1 MPTLYI
7 TRHGETE
14 WNLEKRMQGWEDS
27 PLTAKGRQN
36 ARDLGHRLREIHLDH
51 LYISPIGR
59 VRETVRMMDL
69 DPAIPVTI
77 DDRLREMH
85 MGTWEGRTAAE
96 IEVAHPLAH
105 AAFWQTPHTYIPE
118 SGESFDAVRE
128 RILSFLER
136 LADHEEDE
144 NVLIVTHGIFLNI
157 LLTYLQRK
165 PFATLW
171 DPPFIHGTSLT
182 IVEYRDG
189 EAVIRLEADM
199 SHVIAD

>member
-27 PLTAKGRQN
+27 PLTAKGRLN
-36 ARDLGHRLREIHLDH
+36 ARDLGRRLREVHLDH

-69 DPAIPVTI
+69 DPKIPVTV

-96 IEVAHPLAH
+96 IEVAHPIAH
-105 AAFWQTPHTYIPE
+105 TSFWQTPHAYIPE
-118 SGESFDAVRE
+118 SGESFDEVRE

-136 LADHEEDE
+136 LADHKEDE
-144 NVLIVTHGIFLNI
+144 NILIVTHGIFLNI
-157 LLTYLQRK
+157 LLTHLHQK

-182 IVEYRDG
+182 IVEYTDG
-189 EAVIRLEADM
+189 EALIQLEADM
-199 SHVIAD
+199 SHVIEN

>member
-1 MPTLYI
+1 MPTLYM

-27 PLTAKGRQN
+27 PLTEKGRQN
-36 ARDLGHRLREIHLDH
+36 ARDLGHRLRE
-51 LYISPIGR
+51 
-59 VRETVRMMDL
+59 
-69 DPAIPVTI
+69 
-77 DDRLREMH
+77 MH
-85 MGTWEGRTAAE
+85 MGAWEGRTAAE

-105 AAFWQTPHTYIPE
+105 AAFWQTPHVYIPE

-128 RILSFLER
+128 RILSFLEQ
-136 LADHEEDE
+136 LADHKE
-144 NVLIVTHGIFLNI
+144 NENILIVTHGIFLNI
-157 LLTYLQRK
+157 LLTHLQRK

-182 IVEYRDG
+182 IVEYTDG
-189 EAVIRLEADM
+189 EAIIRLEADM